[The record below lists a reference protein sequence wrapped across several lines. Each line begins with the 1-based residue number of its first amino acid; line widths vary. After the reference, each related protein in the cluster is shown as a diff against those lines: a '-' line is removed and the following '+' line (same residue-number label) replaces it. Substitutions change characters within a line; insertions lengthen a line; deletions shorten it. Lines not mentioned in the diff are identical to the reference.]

1 MNRFRILPI
10 GLLLVGITLSA
21 TEPAPA
27 DLAAKLLGVD
37 AAQQT
42 VWARAAKAGVLEVA
56 PVHVPVNPPGDCTTP
71 FLPHELHPIPLFTA
85 FPPEANS

>member
-10 GLLLVGITLSA
+10 GLLLAGITLSA

-37 AAQQT
+37 AAQQA

-56 PVHVPVNPPGDCTTP
+56 PSRSKRLPPRLR
-71 FLPHELHPIPLFTA
+71 FFA
-85 FPPEANS
+85 RAA